1 MALYHGSRKRS
12 LLWRS
17 LGKSGTAASRRLGR
31 TIDAAKCDLPKT
43 KDEAYAIQDA
53 IVQLSGLHR
62 RGYKVGSTSKE
73 AQRLLSTNKPG
84 TGPLLG
90 PYLHASPAHI
100 TIAPAQMRAIEGEFV
115 FRLGRDLPSRPETY
129 TMSEVVTA
137 IDGVAGAIEVV
148 GTRFSGG
155 LGGKGRLL
163 TTDDCGV
170 NIASEAQKPTCRNAS
185 CRFVP

>member
-31 TIDAAKCDLPKT
+31 TIDAAKCDLPKA

-73 AQRLLSTNKPG
+73 AQRLLSTNKPWPALG
-84 TGPLLG
+84 ALLARE
-90 PYLHASPAHI
+90 PCTHHD
-100 TIAPAQMRAIEGEFV
+100 RA
-115 FRLGRDLPSRPETY
+115 RAD
-129 TMSEVVTA
+129 
-137 IDGVAGAIEVV
+137 AG
-148 GTRFSGG
+148 
-155 LGGKGRLL
+155 
-163 TTDDCGV
+163 
-170 NIASEAQKPTCRNAS
+170 N
-185 CRFVP
+185 